1 MSESNTMDIS
11 TKRAM
16 QRKQASEVWEELPT
30 TIIINEDVKEIKA
43 KKLESMQK
51 MKTKGLTR

>member
-16 QRKQASEVWEELPT
+16 LKKEATEVWEELPT

-43 KKLESMQK
+43 KKQASMEK
-51 MKTKGLTR
+51 MKSKGLTR

>member
-1 MSESNTMDIS
+1 MDIS

-16 QRKQASEVWEELPT
+16 LKKEATEVWEELPT

-43 KKLESMQK
+43 KKQEGMQK
-51 MKTKGLTR
+51 MKSKGLTR